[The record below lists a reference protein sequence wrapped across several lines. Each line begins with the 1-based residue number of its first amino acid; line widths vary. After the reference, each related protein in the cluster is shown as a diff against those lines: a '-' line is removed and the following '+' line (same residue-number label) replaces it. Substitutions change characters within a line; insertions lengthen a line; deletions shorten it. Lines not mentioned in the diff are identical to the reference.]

1 MVSDKALVKH
11 IKKLQ
16 AMKPGQW
23 GLTGDWHVRKKAA
36 YKLGELGDV
45 RAIEHLVEHACNAN
59 VLALD
64 AIVKIGLL
72 SADNLEIA
80 RNALHKL
87 RTSGAALRA
96 QMGHYRTTVQ
106 GNRPI
111 PNEAVWLNTIN
122 SASQSLTQGRP
133 LFTKQTAKKII
144 KE

>member
-1 MVSDKALVKH
+1 MVSDKVLAKH
-11 IKKLQ
+11 IKMLQ

-23 GLTGDWHVRKKAA
+23 GPTADYQIRKKTA
-36 YKLGELGDV
+36 YKLGKLGDV

-59 VLALD
+59 LLALD

-72 SADNLEIA
+72 SAENLEKA
-80 RNALHKL
+80 REALHKL
-87 RTSGAALRA
+87 RNSGPALKA
-96 QMGHYRTTVQ
+96 KMGHYATTIR

-111 PNEAVWLNTIN
+111 PDAAVWLNYIN
-122 SASQSLTQGRP
+122 SASKSLSEGRN